1 MQTGLRRLSGAVDVG
16 ASARVV
22 CMAIYPELSGQR
34 ALVTGGGAGIGAAVV
49 RLLAANGAA
58 IAILEANPTAA
69 EILRAEVEQAGG
81 RALAFA
87 ADAAS
92 APAWPPVVVA
102 LEQTWGGIDL
112 LVNAA
117 GGIWRQRRLGEIDEA
132 EWDAVLA
139 ANLKSTFLA
148 CQAVLPGM
156 QSRGHGRIVNVASDV
171 ARAPL
176 GITGAHYVAAKSG
189 VLGLTRHLAREV
201 AGEGIRVNAIAP
213 AVTLTPRIAQL
224 YDPATQEALASGVPL
239 GRLARAEE
247 PASAVLFLLSD
258 AASYVTGA
266 CLDVTGGRVMT

>member
-1 MQTGLRRLSGAVDVG
+1 
-16 ASARVV
+16 
-22 CMAIYPELSGQR
+22 MAIYPELNGQR

-49 RLLAANGAA
+49 RQLAGNGAA
-58 IAILEANPTAA
+58 VAVFDANSTAA
-69 EILRAEVEQAGG
+69 ERLSAEVAQAGG
-81 RALAFA
+81 RALAVT

-92 APAWPPVVVA
+92 AAAVQSAVGAV
-102 LEQTWGGIDL
+102 EQTWGGIDL

-117 GGIWRQRRLGEIDEA
+117 GGIWRQRRLGEIDET

-139 ANLKSTFLA
+139 ANLKSAFLV

-156 QSRGHGRIVNVASDV
+156 QRRRHGRIVNVASDV
-171 ARAPL
+171 ARSPV

-201 AGEGIRVNAIAP
+201 AEEGIRVNAIAP

-224 YDPATQEALASGVPL
+224 YDAAMQEALAAGIPL

-266 CLDVTGGRVMT
+266 CLDVTGGRVML